1 MVIKKKEKKQ
11 KIEKKSGTAQNRCT
25 YKHVWLKIM
34 VTIDIYTA
42 EQQILVCIEFLLRF
56 VYSSQLPLKVPTLH
70 QSWGRAHVMAFHLT
84 ALMD

>member
-1 MVIKKKEKKQ
+1 
-11 KIEKKSGTAQNRCT
+11 
-25 YKHVWLKIM
+25 M

-70 QSWGRAHVMAFHLT
+70 QSWGRAHVNGISPHCFDGLETEEAGLPF
-84 ALMD
+84 